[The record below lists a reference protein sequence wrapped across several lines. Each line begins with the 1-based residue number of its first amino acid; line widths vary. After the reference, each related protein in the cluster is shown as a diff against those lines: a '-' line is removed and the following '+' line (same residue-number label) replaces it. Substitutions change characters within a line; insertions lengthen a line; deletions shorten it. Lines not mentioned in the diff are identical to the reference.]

1 MTNPVADAVHLN
13 PYRDT
18 ALDYR
23 SHWFKGAL
31 PLPYREKHPPPTG
44 FTGHRA
50 DYPSPDQINEW
61 CEDGHRHNIGIRL
74 AGVDSDHELIG
85 IDVDH
90 YRKGD
95 KEKKGGEQ
103 LGELENQLGPLPATW
118 ISSART
124 DGVSGIRYF
133 RVPRGMAFR
142 GQVAKDVE
150 CISKGYRFA
159 VVWPS
164 VHPDGGTYWWFPP
177 GVAPDDAGKNAWA
190 GELPIAREFPILPE
204 AWIDY
209 LTQGKMRSAD
219 DDRIDM
225 DSSVD
230 DIYAWADATFHG
242 DADTP
247 MCAFMRRKLDRHLK
261 VIEDEATSHDKI
273 ANGHWNLLKLAQ
285 EGHMGWNEAVNELE
299 AFYRDNTMA
308 REKRTLNEVREEIFR
323 SRVNALRKI
332 KAKADERI
340 KIGASGVDGRCDQMG
355 GMCAVASPESDPDD
369 PIATIPFGGGLK
381 VVDEYEMND
390 DGNAHHFV
398 DMFSSASIGPSV
410 RWADGYGW
418 LIWHD
423 GVNPHWEVDENGDQ
437 TIRRMWQRVKQRQL
451 GYVEALWADYSNQLQ
466 QWIAGGGNGAMPANV
481 KAAKAKHDKWARFSE
496 LSGNNRNA
504 ENAIKAVKSFPGVT
518 IDVNELDQ
526 NPYLLGVSNGVIE
539 LEDERIRLRRA
550 VASDLITLNT
560 GTPYGVPST
569 LAAETWNEYLETFLP
584 DDELRRNAQVALG
597 HCLIGGNPEKIMIVL
612 KGAPNTGK
620 STMVNAIETALG
632 DYASS
637 VNQSI
642 FQNHKLNPVLA
653 QSIAKRVIV
662 ISEFDEKDQL
672 SASVVKRI
680 TGGTDKIQAELKGSN
695 ATVEGIPQFV
705 PILATNEVPTISGA
719 DKALQNRL
727 YVIPFNVTPK
737 KIRKEFS
744 NIVKN
749 VCGPAILQ
757 WLIEGYVEYRRLGEI
772 PVSVRVRRET
782 EEFVAE
788 LDEVAT
794 FANEALIRHSD
805 IEKRVQWEDFPD
817 WCVGRSAMYAHFQR
831 WWNENNYQANKIPS
845 AHALTKRLR
854 ALGYPGTQGVSTKKI
869 NGEANRWW
877 FGVKMVSQ
885 RINVLSMPTLN
896 SLQTVTD

>member
-1 MTNPVADAVHLN
+1 MADPVLHPVHMH

-23 SHWFKGAL
+23 AHWFKGVL
-31 PLPYREKHPPPTG
+31 PLPYKEKHPPPTG

-50 DYPSPDQINEW
+50 DYPTIDQINEW
-61 CEDGHRHNIGIRL
+61 RDEDRRNIGIRL
-74 AGVDSDHELIG
+74 AGVDPEHELIG

-103 LGELENQLGPLPATW
+103 LGELEIALGPLPATW
-118 ISSART
+118 VSSSRT
-124 DGVSGIRYF
+124 DGISGIRYY

-164 VHPDGGTYWWFPP
+164 VHPEGGTYWWFPP
-177 GVAPDDAGKNAWA
+177 GVAPDEAGRAAWD
-190 GELPIAREFPILPE
+190 GNLPIAKEFPILPE
-204 AWIDY
+204 AWVDY
-209 LTQGKMRSAD
+209 LTQGKMRSTD

-242 DADTP
+242 GD
-247 MCAFMRRKLDRHLK
+247 MCPYMRSKLDKHLK
-261 VIEDEATSHDKI
+261 LIEDEATSHDKLI
-273 ANGHWNLLKLAQ
+273 NGHYNLMLNAQ
-285 EGHMGWNEAVNELE
+285 EGHCGWNDAVNELE
-299 AFYRDNTMA
+299 SHFRDTTLARGKRSMA
-308 REKRTLNEVREEIFR
+308 EVREEIFR

-332 KAKADERI
+332 KAKCDERI
-340 KIGASGVDGRCDQMG
+340 KIGAAPVDHRCDAMG
-355 GMCAVASPESDPDD
+355 GLCAVTVAGSDPDD
-369 PIATIPFGGGLK
+369 PITTIPQGGGLK
-381 VVDEYEMND
+381 LVDEYEMND
-390 DGNAHHFV
+390 DGNAQHFV

-423 GVNPHWEVDENGDQ
+423 SNNPHWEVDPNGDQ
-437 TIRRMWQRVKQRQL
+437 TLRRMWQRVKQRQL
-451 GYVEALWADYSNQLQ
+451 RYVDALWADYQNQLQ
-466 QWIAGGGNGAMPANV
+466 QWIAGGAGGAMPANV
-481 KAAKAKHDKWARFSE
+481 KAARAKHDKWARFAE

-504 ENAIKAVKSFPGVT
+504 ENAIKAVKSQAGVT

-526 NPYLLGVSNGVIE
+526 NPYLLGVANGVVE
-539 LEDERIRLRRA
+539 LDDERVTLRRA
-550 VASDLITLNT
+550 SAADLITLNT
-560 GTPYGVPST
+560 GTPFELPSV
-569 LAAETWNEYLETFLP
+569 LATDTWNDYLETFIP
-584 DDELRRNAQVALG
+584 DSELRRNAQIALG
-597 HCLIGGNPEKIMIVL
+597 HCLIGGNPHKKMIVL

-662 ISEFDEKDQL
+662 ISEFDDSDQL

-680 TGGTDKIQAELKGSN
+680 TGGTDKIQAEVKGSN
-695 ATVEGIPQFV
+695 VTVEGIPQFV

-727 YVIPFNVTPK
+727 YVIPFNTTPK
-737 KIRKEFS
+737 KLKEEFGNLIRT
-744 NIVKN
+744 
-749 VCGPAILQ
+749 VCGPAVLK
-757 WLIEGYVEYRRLGEI
+757 WLIDGYVEYRRLGGI
-772 PVSVRVRRET
+772 PVSAAIKKET
-782 EEFVAE
+782 EDFVAE

-794 FANEALIRHSD
+794 FANEALVRHSE
-805 IEKRVQWEDFPD
+805 IEKRVHWEDFPD
-817 WCVGRSAMYAHFQR
+817 WCVTRKAMYAHFQR
-831 WWNENNYQANKIPS
+831 WWMENNYQSNKIPNMNL
-845 AHALTKRLR
+845 LTRRLK
-854 ALGYPGTQGVSTKKI
+854 ALGYPTSDTKKI
-869 NGEANRWW
+869 GGETARWW
-877 FGVKMVSQ
+877 FGVKMVSPKS
-885 RINVLSMPTLN
+885 NVLSMPTMS
-896 SLQTVTD
+896 SLISGTD

>member
-1 MTNPVADAVHLN
+1 MSETDPATVHLN

-23 SHWFKGAL
+23 AHWFKGVL
-31 PLPYREKHPPPTG
+31 PLPYKEKHPPPTG

-50 DYPSPDQINEW
+50 DYPDTEQINEW
-61 CEDGHRHNIGIRL
+61 REDGRHNIGVRL
-74 AGVDSDHELIG
+74 AGVDAKHELIG

-90 YRKGD
+90 YRKGERD
-95 KEKKGGEQ
+95 KKGGEQ
-103 LGELENQLGPLPATW
+103 LAELENQLGPLPPTW

-133 RVPRGMAFR
+133 RVPRGLAFR
-142 GQVAKDVE
+142 GQVEKDVE

-164 VHPDGGTYWWFPP
+164 IHPDGGTYWWFPP
-177 GVAPDDAGKNAWA
+177 GMPPSGDARRAWD
-190 GELPIAREFPILPE
+190 GSLPVAREFPVLPE

-242 DADTP
+242 NADTAP
-247 MCAFMRRKLDRHLK
+247 CPYMQSKLDRHLGL
-261 VIEDEATSHDKI
+261 IEDEATSHDKLV
-273 ANGHWNLLKLAQ
+273 NGHFNLMLNAQ
-285 EGHMGWNEAVNELE
+285 EGHVGWNTAINELE
-299 AFYRDNTMA
+299 SHFRDTTLA
-308 REKRTLNEVREEIFR
+308 RGKRTMSEVREEIFR

-332 KAKADERI
+332 KAKCDERV
-340 KIGASGVDGRCDQMG
+340 KIGAAPVDGQCDKMG
-355 GMCAVASPESDPDD
+355 GLCAVTLAGADPDD
-369 PIATIPFGGGLK
+369 PISTVPKGGLK
-381 VVDEYEMND
+381 PVDEYEMND
-390 DGNAHHFV
+390 DGNAQHFV
-398 DMFSSASIGPSV
+398 DMFSSTSIGPSI

-423 GVNPHWEVDENGDQ
+423 GDNPHWEVDINGDQ
-437 TIRRMWQRVKQRQL
+437 TMRRMWQRVKQRQL
-451 GYVEALWADYSNQLQ
+451 AYVDALWADYQNQLQ
-466 QWIAGGGNGAMPANV
+466 QWIGGGAGGAMPANV
-481 KAAKAKHDKWARFSE
+481 KAAKAKHDKWNRFAE

-504 ENAIKAVKSFPGVT
+504 ENALKAVKSQPFVT

-526 NPYLLGVSNGVIE
+526 NPYLLGVSNGVVE
-539 LEDERIRLRRA
+539 LDGESIMLRRA
-550 VASDLITLNT
+550 SATDLITLNT
-560 GTPYGVPST
+560 GTSLEPPST
-569 LAAETWNEYLETFLP
+569 LGADTWEDYLTTFLP

-653 QSIAKRVIV
+653 QSIAKRAIV

-695 ATVEGIPQFV
+695 ITVEGIPQFV

-727 YVIPFNVTPK
+727 YVIPFNVTPN

-744 NIVKN
+744 NVIKN
-749 VCGPAILQ
+749 VCGTAILG
-757 WLIEGYVEYRRLGEI
+757 WLINGYVEYRRLGEI
-772 PVSVRVRRET
+772 PVSVAVREET
-782 EEFVAE
+782 ASFVAE

-794 FANEALIRHSD
+794 FASEALKRHSNID
-805 IEKRVQWEDFPD
+805 KNVRWEDVTD
-817 WCVGRSAMYAHFQR
+817 WCVTRVAMYTHFQR
-831 WWNENNYQANKIPS
+831 WWNENNYQSNKIPNM
-845 AHALTKRLR
+845 HMLTRRLK
-854 ALGYPGTQGVSTKKI
+854 ALGYPGSPDSKRI
-869 NGEANRWW
+869 NGEVARWW
-877 FGVKMVSQ
+877 YGVKIVSP
-885 RINVLSMPTLN
+885 RSNVLPMPTM
-896 SLQTVTD
+896 SSFQSGTD

>member
-1 MTNPVADAVHLN
+1 MHEADPAAVHLN

-18 ALDYR
+18 ALNYR
-23 SHWFKGAL
+23 AHWFKGVL
-31 PLPYREKHPPPTG
+31 PLPYKEKHPPPIG

-50 DYPSPDQINEW
+50 DYPTPEQINEW
-61 CEDGHRHNIGIRL
+61 CDDGQRNIGVRL
-74 AGVDSDHELIG
+74 AGVDSGHELIG
-85 IDVDH
+85 IDVDN

-95 KEKKGGEQ
+95 KDKKGGEQ
-103 LGELENQLGPLPATW
+103 LAELENQLGPLPATW

-133 RVPRGMAFR
+133 RVPRGLAFR

-164 VHPDGGTYWWFPP
+164 IHPEGGTYWWFPP
-177 GVAPDDAGKNAWA
+177 GMPPSGDSLGAWN
-190 GELPIAREFPILPE
+190 GSLPIAKDFPVLPE

-209 LTQGKMRSAD
+209 LTQGRMHSAD

-242 DADTP
+242 VADTEP
-247 MCAFMRRKLDRHLK
+247 CPYMQSKLDRHLDL
-261 VIEDEATSHDKI
+261 IEDEATSHDKLV
-273 ANGHWNLLKLAQ
+273 NGHFNLMLNAQ
-285 EGHMGWNEAVNELE
+285 EGHMGWNAAINELE
-299 AFYRDNTMA
+299 SHFRDTTLA
-308 REKRTLNEVREEIFR
+308 RGKRTMSEVREEIFR

-332 KAKADERI
+332 KAKCDERI
-340 KIGASGVDGRCDQMG
+340 KIGASPVDGQCDKMG
-355 GMCAVASPESDPDD
+355 GLCAITLAGSDPDD
-369 PIATIPFGGGLK
+369 PISTVPKGGLK
-381 VVDEYEMND
+381 PVDEYEMND
-390 DGNAHHFV
+390 DGNAQHFV
-398 DMFSSASIGPSV
+398 DMFSSALIGPSV

-418 LIWHD
+418 LVWHD
-423 GVNPHWEVDENGDQ
+423 GDNPRWEVDINGDQ
-437 TIRRMWQRVKQRQL
+437 TMRRMWQRVKSRQL
-451 GYVEALWADYSNQLQ
+451 AYVDALWADYQNQLQ
-466 QWIAGGGNGAMPANV
+466 QWIGGGAGGAMPANV
-481 KAAKAKHDKWARFSE
+481 KAAKAKHDKWNRFAE

-504 ENAIKAVKSFPGVT
+504 ENALKAVKSQPSVT

-526 NPYLLGVSNGVIE
+526 NPYLLGVANGVVE
-539 LEDERIRLRRA
+539 LDGESIRLRRA
-550 VASDLITLNT
+550 LATDLITLNT
-560 GTPYGVPST
+560 GTALEPAST
-569 LAAETWNEYLETFLP
+569 LGADTWEDYLTTFLP

-597 HCLIGGNPEKIMIVL
+597 HCLIGGNPEKLMIVL

-653 QSIAKRVIV
+653 QSIAKRAIV

-695 ATVEGIPQFV
+695 ITVEGIPQFV

-727 YVIPFNVTPK
+727 YVIPFNVTPN

-744 NIVKN
+744 NVIKN
-749 VCGPAILQ
+749 VCGTAILG
-757 WLIEGYVEYRRLGEI
+757 WLIDGYVEYRRLGEI
-772 PVSVRVRRET
+772 PISVAVREET
-782 EEFVAE
+782 ASFVAE

-794 FANEALIRHSD
+794 FASEALKRHSD
-805 IEKRVQWEDFPD
+805 IGKNVQWEYITD
-817 WCVGRSAMYAHFQR
+817 WCVTRVAMYTHFQR
-831 WWNENNYQANKIPS
+831 WWNENNYQPNRIPNM
-845 AHALTKRLR
+845 HMLTRRLK
-854 ALGYPGTQGVSTKKI
+854 ALGYPGSAQSKRI
-869 NGEANRWW
+869 NGEVQRWW
-877 FGVKMVSQ
+877 YGVKLVSP
-885 RINVLSMPTLN
+885 RSNVLPMPTM
-896 SLQTVTD
+896 SSFQSGSD